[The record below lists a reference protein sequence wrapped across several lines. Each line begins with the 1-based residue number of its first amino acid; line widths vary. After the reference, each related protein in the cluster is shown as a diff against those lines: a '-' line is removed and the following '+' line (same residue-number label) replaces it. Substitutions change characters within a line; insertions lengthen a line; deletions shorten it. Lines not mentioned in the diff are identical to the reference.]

1 MRRSIRP
8 PISVPLVLIMALSV
22 AGGAKHAASFEGA
35 AVAPAPT
42 VPAPVPAPPPTPA
55 PIAPSSPGPAPA
67 ARSGPAASPPPPSAF
82 SPTSRLED
90 IHFAFDQ
97 YAVGPDDARILD
109 QGAEWLKTNQDL
121 LLIEG
126 HSDERGTSE
135 YNLALGER
143 RATAARSYLVS
154 RGVAARRITTISYGK
169 ERPTC
174 ADHSEGCWARNRRA
188 HFLVTAG

>member
-1 MRRSIRP
+1 MRRPIRP
-8 PISVPLVLIMALSV
+8 AVSVPLVLIMALSV
-22 AGGAKHAASFEGA
+22 AGCAKHAASFERA

-42 VPAPVPAPPPTPA
+42 VPAPVPAAPPTLVPV
-55 PIAPSSPGPAPA
+55 APSSPGPAPT
-67 ARSGPAASPPPPSAF
+67 ARSGPATSPPPPSAF

-97 YAVGPDDARILD
+97 YAVRPDDARILD
-109 QGAEWLKTNQDL
+109 EGAEWLKTNQDL

-143 RATAARSYLVS
+143 RAAAARSYLVS

-174 ADHSEGCWARNRRA
+174 ADHSEECWARNRRA
-188 HFLVTAG
+188 HFLVRAG